1 MKTNAIIRI
10 VIFSLVIVVLAGIL
24 VGGIAWQNR
33 GYGWISLL
41 DHHTE
46 DVSPTAA
53 EHHEDVSHTKGEDHD
68 HISSAQSTSEKIDRL
83 SIDWASGSITIQPGD
98 TDEIL
103 YEETGDFDSANAMVA
118 KVSGSKLTI
127 QYCKDGSFLKG
138 GFSFG
143 GSLHKDLTITV
154 PRDWVCRELEIDVAS
169 ADLDIREMTIQEFD
183 FDGASGRCTLTNCAV
198 GEMSLDTAS
207 GDVTFSGTLDTLDCD
222 SASAK
227 LQLELRNTPRSID
240 MDTASGSLTMVLPE
254 DCGFTVSLDAL
265 SGRFSSDFA
274 TTTQNGHHIYGDG
287 SCKINVSSMSGGVT
301 VRKG

>member
-10 VIFSLVIVVLAGIL
+10 VIFSLVILVLSSIL
-24 VGGIAWQNR
+24 VGGIALRDR
-33 GYGWISLL
+33 GFDWVYRLHQGS
-41 DHHTE
+41 E
-46 DVSPTAA
+46 EVSPISADSA
-53 EHHEDVSHTKGEDHD
+53 EHHENEENHD
-68 HISSAQSTSEKIDRL
+68 YDSSAQRTSGKIDEL
-83 SIDWASGSITIQPGD
+83 SIDWASGSITIRPGD

-169 ADLDIREMTIQEFD
+169 ADLDIRDLTIHEFD

-274 TTTQNGHHIYGDG
+274 TTTQNGHYIYGDG

-301 VRKG
+301 IRKG

>member
-10 VIFSLVIVVLAGIL
+10 VLFSLVILVLVSIL
-24 VGGIAWQNR
+24 VGGIALREYGFSRAFHLHR
-33 GYGWISLL
+33 GAEDVSALSTESAE
-41 DHHTE
+41 HHTE
-46 DVSPTAA
+46 DNT
-53 EHHEDVSHTKGEDHD
+53 HNSH
-68 HISSAQSTSEKIDRL
+68 SSAKPVSGKIQDI
-83 SIDWASGSITIQPGD
+83 SIDWASGTITIRPGD

-103 YEETGDFDSANAMVA
+103 YEETGNFDSAYAMVA

-127 QYCKDGSFLKG
+127 QYCKDSSILKG

-154 PRDWVCRELEIDVAS
+154 PRNWVCRELEIDVAS
-169 ADLDIREMTIQEFD
+169 ADLDIRELTIQEFD
-183 FDGASGRCTLTNCAV
+183 FDGASGKCALTDCAV
-198 GEMSLDTAS
+198 GELSLDTAS
-207 GDVTFSGTLDTLDCD
+207 GDVTVSGTLDTLDCD

-227 LQLELRNTPRSID
+227 LQLELKNTPRSID
-240 MDTASGSLTMVLPE
+240 VDTASGSLTMTLPS

-287 SCKINVSSMSGGVT
+287 NCKINVNSMSGNVT
-301 VRKG
+301 IRKG

>member
-10 VIFSLVIVVLAGIL
+10 VLFSLIILVLVSIL
-24 VGGIAWQNR
+24 VGGIALREYGFSRAFRLHR
-33 GYGWISLL
+33 GAEDVSALSTESAE
-41 DHHTE
+41 HHTE
-46 DVSPTAA
+46 DNT
-53 EHHEDVSHTKGEDHD
+53 HNSH
-68 HISSAQSTSEKIDRL
+68 SSAQPVSGKIQDI
-83 SIDWASGSITIQPGD
+83 SIDWASGTITIRPGD

-103 YEETGDFDSANAMVA
+103 YEEAGNFDSAYAMVA

-127 QYCKDGSFLKG
+127 QYCKDSSILKG

-154 PRDWVCRELEIDVAS
+154 PRNWVCRELEIDVAS
-169 ADLDIREMTIQEFD
+169 ADLDIRELTIQEFD
-183 FDGASGRCTLTNCAV
+183 FDSASGKCALTDCAV
-198 GEMSLDTAS
+198 GELSLDTAS
-207 GDVTFSGTLDTLDCD
+207 GDVTVSGTLDTLDCD

-227 LQLELRNTPRSID
+227 LQLDLKNTPRSID
-240 MDTASGSLTMVLPE
+240 VDTASGSLTMTLPS

-287 SCKINVSSMSGGVT
+287 SCKINVNSMSGNVT
-301 VRKG
+301 IRKG

>member
-10 VIFSLVIVVLAGIL
+10 VIFSLVILVLSSIL
-24 VGGIAWQNR
+24 VGGIALRDR
-33 GYGWISLL
+33 GFDWVYRLHQGS
-41 DHHTE
+41 E
-46 DVSPTAA
+46 EVSPISADSA
-53 EHHEDVSHTKGEDHD
+53 EHHENEENHD
-68 HISSAQSTSEKIDRL
+68 YASSAQRTSGKIDEL

-169 ADLDIREMTIQEFD
+169 ADLDIRDLTIQEFD
-183 FDGASGRCTLTNCAV
+183 FDGASGRCTLTDCAV

-207 GDVTFSGTLDTLDCD
+207 GDITFSGTLDALDCD

-227 LQLELRNTPRSID
+227 LQLELRNAPRSID

-301 VRKG
+301 IRKG

>member
-10 VIFSLVIVVLAGIL
+10 VIFSLVILVLSSIL
-24 VGGIAWQNR
+24 VGGIALRDR
-33 GYGWISLL
+33 GFDWVYRLHQGS
-41 DHHTE
+41 E
-46 DVSPTAA
+46 EVSPISADSA
-53 EHHEDVSHTKGEDHD
+53 EHHENEENHD
-68 HISSAQSTSEKIDRL
+68 YASSAQRTSGKIDEL
-83 SIDWASGSITIQPGD
+83 SIDWASGSITIRPGD

-169 ADLDIREMTIQEFD
+169 ADLDIRDLTIQEFD
-183 FDGASGRCTLTNCAV
+183 FDGASGRCTLTDCAV

-207 GDVTFSGTLDTLDCD
+207 GDITFSGTLDALDCD

-227 LQLELRNTPRSID
+227 LQLELRNAPRSID

-301 VRKG
+301 IRKG

>member
-10 VIFSLVIVVLAGIL
+10 VLFSLVILVLSSIL
-24 VGGIAWQNR
+24 VGGIALRDR
-33 GYGWISLL
+33 GFDWVYRLHQGS
-41 DHHTE
+41 E
-46 DVSPTAA
+46 EVSPISADSA
-53 EHHEDVSHTKGEDHD
+53 EHHENEENHD
-68 HISSAQSTSEKIDRL
+68 YASSAQRTSGKIDEL
-83 SIDWASGSITIQPGD
+83 SIDWASGSITIRPGD

-127 QYCKDGSFLKG
+127 QYCKDGSFFKG

-169 ADLDIREMTIQEFD
+169 ADLDIRDLPIHEFD

-207 GDVTFSGTLDTLDCD
+207 GDATFSGTLDTLDCD

-254 DCGFTVSLDAL
+254 DCGFTVFLDAL

-301 VRKG
+301 IRKG

>member
-10 VIFSLVIVVLAGIL
+10 VIFSLVILVLSSIL
-24 VGGIAWQNR
+24 VGGIALRDR
-33 GYGWISLL
+33 GFDWVYRLHQGS
-41 DHHTE
+41 E
-46 DVSPTAA
+46 EVSPISADSA
-53 EHHEDVSHTKGEDHD
+53 EHHENEENHD
-68 HISSAQSTSEKIDRL
+68 YASSAQRTSGKIDEL
-83 SIDWASGSITIQPGD
+83 SIDWASGSITIRPGD

-169 ADLDIREMTIQEFD
+169 ADLDIRDLTIQEFD
-183 FDGASGRCTLTNCAV
+183 FDGASGSCTLTDCAV

-207 GDVTFSGTLDTLDCD
+207 GDITFSGTLDALDCD

-254 DCGFTVSLDAL
+254 DCGFTVSLDTL

-301 VRKG
+301 IRKG

>member
-10 VIFSLVIVVLAGIL
+10 VIFSLVILVLSSIL
-24 VGGIAWQNR
+24 VGGIALRDR
-33 GYGWISLL
+33 GFDWVYRLHQGS
-41 DHHTE
+41 E
-46 DVSPTAA
+46 EVSPISADSA
-53 EHHEDVSHTKGEDHD
+53 EHHENEENHD
-68 HISSAQSTSEKIDRL
+68 YASSTQRTSGKIDEL
-83 SIDWASGSITIQPGD
+83 SIDWASGSITIRPGD

-169 ADLDIREMTIQEFD
+169 ADLDIRDLTIQEFD
-183 FDGASGRCTLTNCAV
+183 FDGASGRCTLTDCAV

-207 GDVTFSGTLDTLDCD
+207 GDITFSGTLDALDCD

-227 LQLELRNTPRSID
+227 LQLELRNAPRSID

-301 VRKG
+301 IRKG

>member
-10 VIFSLVIVVLAGIL
+10 VLFSLIILVLVSIL
-24 VGGIAWQNR
+24 VGGIALR
-33 GYGWISLL
+33 EYGFSRAFRLHQGAEDISAISTESAE
-41 DHHTE
+41 HHTE
-46 DVSPTAA
+46 DNT
-53 EHHEDVSHTKGEDHD
+53 HNSH
-68 HISSAQSTSEKIDRL
+68 SSAQPVSGKIQDI
-83 SIDWASGSITIQPGD
+83 SIDWASGTITIRPGD

-103 YEETGDFDSANAMVA
+103 YEETGNFDSAYAMVA

-127 QYCKDGSFLKG
+127 QYCKDSSILKG

-154 PRDWVCRELEIDVAS
+154 PRNWVCRELEIDVAS
-169 ADLDIREMTIQEFD
+169 ADLDIRELTIQEFD
-183 FDGASGRCTLTNCAV
+183 FDSASGKCALTDCAV
-198 GEMSLDTAS
+198 GELSLDTAS
-207 GDVTFSGTLDTLDCD
+207 GDVTVSGTLDTLDCD

-227 LQLELRNTPRSID
+227 LQLELKNTPRSID
-240 MDTASGSLTMVLPE
+240 VDTASGSLTMTLPS

-287 SCKINVSSMSGGVT
+287 SCKINVNSMSGNVT
-301 VRKG
+301 IRKG

>member
-10 VIFSLVIVVLAGIL
+10 VIFSLVILVLSSIL
-24 VGGIAWQNR
+24 VGGIALRDR
-33 GYGWISLL
+33 GFDWVYRLHQGS
-41 DHHTE
+41 E
-46 DVSPTAA
+46 EVSPISADSA
-53 EHHEDVSHTKGEDHD
+53 EHHENEENHD
-68 HISSAQSTSEKIDRL
+68 YTSSAQRTSGKIDEL

-169 ADLDIREMTIQEFD
+169 ADLDIRDLTIQEFD
-183 FDGASGRCTLTNCAV
+183 FDGASGSCTLTDCAV

-207 GDVTFSGTLDTLDCD
+207 GDITFSGTLDALDCD

-301 VRKG
+301 IRKG

>member
-10 VIFSLVIVVLAGIL
+10 VIFSLVILVLASIL
-24 VGGIAWQNR
+24 VCGIALR
-33 GYGWISLL
+33 GRSFGWAYRL
-41 DHHTE
+41 HQGAE
-46 DVSPTAA
+46 EVSPTSADSA
-53 EHHEDVSHTKGEDHD
+53 EHHAEAENHD
-68 HISSAQSTSEKIDRL
+68 FPSSAQHVSGKIDEI
-83 SIDWASGSITIQPGD
+83 SIDWASGTISILPGD

-103 YEETGDFDSANAMVA
+103 YEETGDFDSAYAMVA

-154 PRDWVCRELEIDVAS
+154 PRDWVCRELEIDAAS
-169 ADLDIREMTIQEFD
+169 ADVEIRDMTIQEFD

-240 MDTASGSLTMVLPE
+240 MDTASGSLTLVLPE

-274 TTTQNGHHIYGDG
+274 TTTQNGRHIYGDG

-301 VRKG
+301 IRKG

>member
-33 GYGWISLL
+33 GYGWISRL

-83 SIDWASGSITIQPGD
+83 SIDWASGTITIRPGD

-169 ADLDIREMTIQEFD
+169 ADLDIRDLTIHEFD

-301 VRKG
+301 IRKG

>member
-10 VIFSLVIVVLAGIL
+10 VLFSLVIVVLAGIL

-169 ADLDIREMTIQEFD
+169 ADLDIRDLTIHEFD

-287 SCKINVSSMSGGVT
+287 SCKINVSSMSGGVN

>member
-10 VIFSLVIVVLAGIL
+10 VIFSLVILVLSRIL
-24 VGGIAWQNR
+24 VGGIALRDR
-33 GYGWISLL
+33 GFDWVYRLHQGS
-41 DHHTE
+41 E
-46 DVSPTAA
+46 EVSPISADSA
-53 EHHEDVSHTKGEDHD
+53 EHHENEENHD
-68 HISSAQSTSEKIDRL
+68 YASSAQRTSGKIDEL
-83 SIDWASGSITIQPGD
+83 SIDWASGSITIRPGD

-169 ADLDIREMTIQEFD
+169 ADLDIRDLTIQEFD
-183 FDGASGRCTLTNCAV
+183 FDGASGRCTLTDCAV

-301 VRKG
+301 IRKG

>member
-10 VIFSLVIVVLAGIL
+10 VIFSLVILVLSSIL
-24 VGGIAWQNR
+24 VGGIALRDR
-33 GYGWISLL
+33 GFDWVYRLHQGS
-41 DHHTE
+41 E
-46 DVSPTAA
+46 EVSPISADSA
-53 EHHEDVSHTKGEDHD
+53 EHHENEENHD
-68 HISSAQSTSEKIDRL
+68 YASSAQRTSGKIDEL
-83 SIDWASGSITIQPGD
+83 SIDWAYGSITIQPGD

-169 ADLDIREMTIQEFD
+169 ADLDIRDLTIQEFD
-183 FDGASGRCTLTNCAV
+183 FDGASGSCTLTDCAV

-207 GDVTFSGTLDTLDCD
+207 GDITFSGTLDALDCD

-301 VRKG
+301 IRKG

>member
-10 VIFSLVIVVLAGIL
+10 VIFSLVILVLSSIL
-24 VGGIAWQNR
+24 VGGIALRDR
-33 GYGWISLL
+33 GFDWVYRLHQGS
-41 DHHTE
+41 E
-46 DVSPTAA
+46 EASPTSA
-53 EHHEDVSHTKGEDHD
+53 EHHENEENHD
-68 HISSAQSTSEKIDRL
+68 YTSSAQRTSGKIDEL

-169 ADLDIREMTIQEFD
+169 ADLDIRDLTIHEFD

-198 GEMSLDTAS
+198 GEMSLETAS
-207 GDVTFSGTLDTLDCD
+207 GDVTFSGTLDALDCD

-301 VRKG
+301 IRKG

>member
-10 VIFSLVIVVLAGIL
+10 VIFSLVILVLSSIL
-24 VGGIAWQNR
+24 VGGIALRDR
-33 GYGWISLL
+33 GFDWVYRLHQGS
-41 DHHTE
+41 E
-46 DVSPTAA
+46 EVSPISADSA
-53 EHHEDVSHTKGEDHD
+53 EHHENEENHD
-68 HISSAQSTSEKIDRL
+68 YASSAQRTSGKIDEL
-83 SIDWASGSITIQPGD
+83 SIDWASGSITIRPGD

-127 QYCKDGSFLKG
+127 QYCKDGSFFKG

-169 ADLDIREMTIQEFD
+169 ADLDIRDLTIQEFD
-183 FDGASGRCTLTNCAV
+183 FDGASGSCTLTDCAV

-207 GDVTFSGTLDTLDCD
+207 GDITFSGTLDALDCD

-227 LQLELRNTPRSID
+227 LQLELRNAPRSID

-301 VRKG
+301 IRKG

>member
-10 VIFSLVIVVLAGIL
+10 VIFSLVILVLSSIL
-24 VGGIAWQNR
+24 VGGIALRDR
-33 GYGWISLL
+33 GFDWVYRLHQGS
-41 DHHTE
+41 E
-46 DVSPTAA
+46 EASPTST
-53 EHHEDVSHTKGEDHD
+53 EHHKNEENHD
-68 HISSAQSTSEKIDRL
+68 YDSSAQRTSGKIDEL

-169 ADLDIREMTIQEFD
+169 ADLDIRDLTIHEFD
-183 FDGASGRCTLTNCAV
+183 FDGASGRCTLTDCAV

-207 GDVTFSGTLDTLDCD
+207 GDVTFSGTLDNLDCD

-227 LQLELRNTPRSID
+227 LQLELKNCPRDID
-240 MDTASGSLTMVLPE
+240 VDTASGSLTMVLPE

-301 VRKG
+301 IRKG

>member
-10 VIFSLVIVVLAGIL
+10 VIFSLVILVLSSIL
-24 VGGIAWQNR
+24 VGGIALRDR
-33 GYGWISLL
+33 GFDWVYRLHQGS
-41 DHHTE
+41 E
-46 DVSPTAA
+46 EVSPISADSA
-53 EHHEDVSHTKGEDHD
+53 EHHENEENHD
-68 HISSAQSTSEKIDRL
+68 YDSSAQRTSGKIDEL
-83 SIDWASGSITIQPGD
+83 SIDWAYGSITIQPGD

-169 ADLDIREMTIQEFD
+169 ADLDIRDLTIHEFD
-183 FDGASGRCTLTNCAV
+183 FDGASGRCTLTDCAV

-207 GDVTFSGTLDTLDCD
+207 GDVTFSGTLDNLDCD

-227 LQLELRNTPRSID
+227 LQLELKNCPRDID
-240 MDTASGSLTMVLPE
+240 VDTASGSLTMVLPE

-301 VRKG
+301 IRKG

>member
-10 VIFSLVIVVLAGIL
+10 VIFSLVILVLSSIL
-24 VGGIAWQNR
+24 VGGIALRDR
-33 GYGWISLL
+33 GFDWVYRLHQGS
-41 DHHTE
+41 E
-46 DVSPTAA
+46 EVSPISADSA
-53 EHHEDVSHTKGEDHD
+53 EHHENEENHD
-68 HISSAQSTSEKIDRL
+68 YASSAQRTSGKIDEL
-83 SIDWASGSITIQPGD
+83 SIDWASGSITIRPGD

-169 ADLDIREMTIQEFD
+169 ADLDIRDLTIHEFD

-301 VRKG
+301 IRKG

>member
-10 VIFSLVIVVLAGIL
+10 VIFSLVILVLSSIL
-24 VGGIAWQNR
+24 VGGIALRDR
-33 GYGWISLL
+33 GFDWVYRLHQGS
-41 DHHTE
+41 E
-46 DVSPTAA
+46 EVSPISADSA
-53 EHHEDVSHTKGEDHD
+53 EHHENEENHD
-68 HISSAQSTSEKIDRL
+68 YASSAQRTSGKIDEL

-169 ADLDIREMTIQEFD
+169 ADLDIRELTIEEFD
-183 FDGASGRCTLTNCAV
+183 FDGASGRCTLTDCAV

-207 GDVTFSGTLDTLDCD
+207 GDVTFSGTLDNLDCD

-227 LQLELRNTPRSID
+227 LQLELKNCPRDID
-240 MDTASGSLTMVLPE
+240 VDTASGSLTMVLPE

-301 VRKG
+301 IRKG

>member
-10 VIFSLVIVVLAGIL
+10 ILFSLVILVLASIL
-24 VGGIAWQNR
+24 VGGIALR
-33 GYGWISLL
+33 EYGFGWAFRLHQAVEEETPTLADSAG
-41 DHHTE
+41 HHLE
-46 DVSPTAA
+46 ADN
-53 EHHEDVSHTKGEDHD
+53 HDSHL
-68 HISSAQSTSEKIDRL
+68 SAQHVSEKIDEI
-83 SIDWASGSITIQPGD
+83 SIDWASGTITIRPGD

-103 YEETGDFDSANAMVA
+103 YEETGDFDSAYAMVA

-154 PRDWVCRELEIDVAS
+154 PKDWVCRELEINVAS
-169 ADLDIREMTIQEFD
+169 ADLDIRELTIQEFD
-183 FDGASGRCTLTNCAV
+183 FDGASGKCTLTDCAV
-198 GEMSLDTAS
+198 GELSLDTAS

-227 LQLELRNTPRSID
+227 LQLELRNAPRSID
-240 MDTASGSLTMVLPE
+240 VDTASGSLTMTLPA

-265 SGRFSSDFA
+265 SGRFSSEYA

-287 SCKINVSSMSGGVT
+287 SCKINVNSMSGDVT
-301 VRKG
+301 IRKG

>member
-10 VIFSLVIVVLAGIL
+10 VLFSLVIVVLAGIL

-83 SIDWASGSITIQPGD
+83 SIDWASVSITIQPGD

-103 YEETGDFDSANAMVA
+103 YEETGSFDSAHAMVA
-118 KVSGSKLTI
+118 KVDGSKLTI

-154 PRDWVCRELEIDVAS
+154 PRNWVCRELEIDVAS
-169 ADLDIREMTIQEFD
+169 ADLDIRELTIQEFD
-183 FDGASGRCTLTNCAV
+183 FDSASGKCALTDCAV
-198 GEMSLDTAS
+198 GELSLDTAS
-207 GDVTFSGTLDTLDCD
+207 GDVTVSGTLDTLDCD

-227 LQLELRNTPRSID
+227 LQLELKNTPRSID
-240 MDTASGSLTMVLPE
+240 VDTASGSLTMTLPS

-287 SCKINVSSMSGGVT
+287 NCKINVNSMSGNVT
-301 VRKG
+301 IRKG

>member
-10 VIFSLVIVVLAGIL
+10 VLFSLVILVLSSIL
-24 VGGIAWQNR
+24 VGGIALRDR
-33 GYGWISLL
+33 GFDWVYRLHQGS
-41 DHHTE
+41 E
-46 DVSPTAA
+46 EASPTSA
-53 EHHEDVSHTKGEDHD
+53 EHHENEENQDYT
-68 HISSAQSTSEKIDRL
+68 SSAQRTSGKIDEL
-83 SIDWASGSITIQPGD
+83 SIDWAYGSITIQPGD

-127 QYCKDGSFLKG
+127 QYCKDRSFLKG

-183 FDGASGRCTLTNCAV
+183 FDGASGRCTLTDCAV

-301 VRKG
+301 IRKG

>member
-10 VIFSLVIVVLAGIL
+10 VIFSLVILVLSSIL
-24 VGGIAWQNR
+24 VGGIALRDR
-33 GYGWISLL
+33 GFDWVYRLHQGS
-41 DHHTE
+41 E
-46 DVSPTAA
+46 EVSPISADSA
-53 EHHEDVSHTKGEDHD
+53 EHHENEENHD
-68 HISSAQSTSEKIDRL
+68 YDSSAQRTSGKIDEL
-83 SIDWASGSITIQPGD
+83 SIDWASGSITIRPGD

-169 ADLDIREMTIQEFD
+169 ADLDIRDLTIQEFD
-183 FDGASGRCTLTNCAV
+183 FDGASGRCTLTDCAV

-207 GDVTFSGTLDTLDCD
+207 GDITFSGTLDALDCD

-301 VRKG
+301 IRKG

>member
-10 VIFSLVIVVLAGIL
+10 VLFSLVIVVLAGIL

-83 SIDWASGSITIQPGD
+83 SIDWASGTITIRPGD

-287 SCKINVSSMSGGVT
+287 SCKINVSSMSGGVN

>member
-10 VIFSLVIVVLAGIL
+10 VLFSLVILVLMSIL
-24 VGGIAWQNR
+24 VGGIALR
-33 GYGWISLL
+33 EYGFSRAFRLRRDVEDISALSTESAE
-41 DHHTE
+41 HHTE
-46 DVSPTAA
+46 DNP
-53 EHHEDVSHTKGEDHD
+53 HNSH
-68 HISSAQSTSEKIDRL
+68 SSAQPVSGKIQDI
-83 SIDWASGSITIQPGD
+83 SIDWASGTITIRPGD

-103 YEETGDFDSANAMVA
+103 YEETGNFDSAYAMVA

-127 QYCKDGSFLKG
+127 QYCKDISILKG

-154 PRDWVCRELEIDVAS
+154 PRNWVCRELEIDVAS
-169 ADLDIREMTIQEFD
+169 ADLDIRELTIQEFD
-183 FDGASGRCTLTNCAV
+183 FDSASGKCALTDCAV
-198 GEMSLDTAS
+198 GELSLDTAS
-207 GDVTFSGTLDTLDCD
+207 GDVTVSGTLDTLDCD

-227 LQLELRNTPRSID
+227 LQLELKNTPRSID
-240 MDTASGSLTMVLPE
+240 VDTASGSLTMTLPS

-287 SCKINVSSMSGGVT
+287 SCKINVNSMSGNVT
-301 VRKG
+301 IRKG

>member
-10 VIFSLVIVVLAGIL
+10 VIFSLVILVLSSIL
-24 VGGIAWQNR
+24 VGGIALRDR
-33 GYGWISLL
+33 GFDWVYRLHQGS
-41 DHHTE
+41 E
-46 DVSPTAA
+46 EVSPISADSA
-53 EHHEDVSHTKGEDHD
+53 EHHENEENHD
-68 HISSAQSTSEKIDRL
+68 YASSAQRTSGKIDEL
-83 SIDWASGSITIQPGD
+83 SIDWASGSITIRPGD

-169 ADLDIREMTIQEFD
+169 ADLDIRELTIHEFD

-240 MDTASGSLTMVLPE
+240 MDTASGSLTLVLPE

-274 TTTQNGHHIYGDG
+274 TTTQNGRHIYGDG

-301 VRKG
+301 IRKG

>member
-10 VIFSLVIVVLAGIL
+10 VLFSLIILVLVSIL
-24 VGGIAWQNR
+24 VGGIALR
-33 GYGWISLL
+33 EYGFSRAFRLRRDAEDISALSTESAE
-41 DHHTE
+41 HHTE
-46 DVSPTAA
+46 DNT
-53 EHHEDVSHTKGEDHD
+53 H
-68 HISSAQSTSEKIDRL
+68 SSAQPVSGKIQDI
-83 SIDWASGSITIQPGD
+83 SIDWASGTITIRPGD

-103 YEETGDFDSANAMVA
+103 YEETGNFDSAYAMVA

-127 QYCKDGSFLKG
+127 QYRKDSSILKG

-154 PRDWVCRELEIDVAS
+154 PRNWVCRELEIDVAS
-169 ADLDIREMTIQEFD
+169 ADLDIRELTIQEFD
-183 FDGASGRCTLTNCAV
+183 FDSTSGKCALTDCAV
-198 GEMSLDTAS
+198 GELSLDTAS
-207 GDVTFSGTLDTLDCD
+207 GDVTVSGTLDTLDCD

-227 LQLELRNTPRSID
+227 LQLELKNAPRSID
-240 MDTASGSLTMVLPE
+240 VDTASGSLTMTLPS

-287 SCKINVSSMSGGVT
+287 SCKINVNSMSGNVT
-301 VRKG
+301 IRKG

>member
-1 MKTNAIIRI
+1 MKTNAIVRI
-10 VIFSLVIVVLAGIL
+10 VIFNLVIVVLTSIL
-24 VGGIAWQNR
+24 VGGIALRDR
-33 GYGWISLL
+33 GFDWVYRLHQGS
-41 DHHTE
+41 E
-46 DVSPTAA
+46 EVSPTSADST
-53 EHHEDVSHTKGEDHD
+53 ERHENEETHD
-68 HISSAQSTSEKIDRL
+68 YTSSAQRTSGKIDEL
-83 SIDWASGSITIQPGD
+83 SIDWASGSITIRPGD

-127 QYCKDGSFLKG
+127 RYCKDGSFLKG

-169 ADLDIREMTIQEFD
+169 ADLDIRDLTIQEFD
-183 FDGASGRCTLTNCAV
+183 FDGASGRCTLTDCAV
-198 GEMSLDTAS
+198 GELSLDTAS

-240 MDTASGSLTMVLPE
+240 VDTASGSLTVVLPE

-274 TTTQNGHHIYGDG
+274 TTTQNGRHVYGDG
-287 SCKINVSSMSGGVT
+287 SCKINVNSMSGGVT
-301 VRKG
+301 IRKG

>member
-10 VIFSLVIVVLAGIL
+10 VIFSLVILVLSSIL
-24 VGGIAWQNR
+24 VGGIALRDR
-33 GYGWISLL
+33 GFDWVYRLHQGS
-41 DHHTE
+41 E
-46 DVSPTAA
+46 EVSPISADSA
-53 EHHEDVSHTKGEDHD
+53 EHHENEENHD
-68 HISSAQSTSEKIDRL
+68 YASSAQRTSGKIDEL
-83 SIDWASGSITIQPGD
+83 SIDWASGSITIRPGD

-169 ADLDIREMTIQEFD
+169 ADLDIRDLTIQEFD
-183 FDGASGRCTLTNCAV
+183 FDGASGSCTLTDCAV

-207 GDVTFSGTLDTLDCD
+207 GDITFSGTLDALDCD

-301 VRKG
+301 IRKG

>member
-1 MKTNAIIRI
+1 MKANAIIRI
-10 VIFSLVIVVLAGIL
+10 VIFSLVILVLASIL
-24 VGGIAWQNR
+24 VGGIALRDR
-33 GYGWISLL
+33 GFGWAYRLRQG
-41 DHHTE
+41 TE
-46 DVSPTAA
+46 EVSPTSPDSA
-53 EHHEDVSHTKGEDHD
+53 EHHENEESHD
-68 HISSAQSTSEKIDRL
+68 STSSSQRASSIIDEL
-83 SIDWASGSITIQPGD
+83 SIDWASGSITIRPGD

-143 GSLHKDLTITV
+143 SSLHKDLTITV

-169 ADLDIREMTIQEFD
+169 ADLDIRELTIQEFD
-183 FDGASGRCTLTNCAV
+183 FDGASGRCTLTDCAV
-198 GEMSLDTAS
+198 GELSLDTAS

-240 MDTASGSLTMVLPE
+240 MDTASGSLTLVLPE
-254 DCGFTVSLDAL
+254 DCGFSVSLDAL

-274 TTTQNGHHIYGDG
+274 TTTQNGRHIYGDG

-301 VRKG
+301 IRKG

>member
-10 VIFSLVIVVLAGIL
+10 VIFSLVILVLGSIL
-24 VGGIAWQNR
+24 VGGIAWRNR
-33 GYGWISLL
+33 GFGWAYRLRQG
-41 DHHTE
+41 TE
-46 DVSPTAA
+46 EVSPTSSDSG
-53 EHHEDVSHTKGEDHD
+53 EHHKKAENHD
-68 HISSAQSTSEKIDRL
+68 YTSSAQRASGKIEEL

-127 QYCKDGSFLKG
+127 QYCKDGSFL
-138 GFSFG
+138 SFG
-143 GSLHKDLTITV
+143 SSLHKDLTITV
-154 PRDWVCRELEIDVAS
+154 PRDWVCRELEMDVAS
-169 ADLDIREMTIQEFD
+169 ADLDIRELTIQEFD
-183 FDGASGRCTLTNCAV
+183 FDGASGRCTLTDCTV

-301 VRKG
+301 IRKG

>member
-10 VIFSLVIVVLAGIL
+10 VIFSLVILVLSSIL
-24 VGGIAWQNR
+24 VGGIALRDR
-33 GYGWISLL
+33 GFDWVYRLHQGS
-41 DHHTE
+41 E
-46 DVSPTAA
+46 EVSPISADSA
-53 EHHEDVSHTKGEDHD
+53 EHHENEENHD
-68 HISSAQSTSEKIDRL
+68 YASSAQRTSGKIDEL
-83 SIDWASGSITIQPGD
+83 SIDWASGSITIRPGD

-169 ADLDIREMTIQEFD
+169 ADLDIRDLTIHEFD

-207 GDVTFSGTLDTLDCD
+207 GDATFSGTLDTLDCD

-301 VRKG
+301 IRKG

>member
-10 VIFSLVIVVLAGIL
+10 ILFSLVILVLASIL
-24 VGGIAWQNR
+24 VGGIALR
-33 GYGWISLL
+33 EYGYRLRLG
-41 DHHTE
+41 TKE
-46 DVSPTAA
+46 VSPLSTDPSELHTVDRNHDSHSPAQ
-53 EHHEDVSHTKGEDHD
+53 HVSG
-68 HISSAQSTSEKIDRL
+68 KIDEL
-83 SIDWASGSITIQPGD
+83 SIDWASGTITIRPGD

-103 YEETGDFDSANAMVA
+103 YEETGDFDSAYAMVA

-154 PRDWVCRELEIDVAS
+154 PKDWVCRELEINVAS
-169 ADLDIREMTIQEFD
+169 ADLDIRELTMQEFD
-183 FDGASGRCTLTNCAV
+183 FDGASGKCTLTDCAV
-198 GEMSLDTAS
+198 GELSLDTAS

-227 LQLELRNTPRSID
+227 LQLELRNAPRSID
-240 MDTASGSLTMVLPE
+240 VDTASGSLTMTLPS

-265 SGRFSSDFA
+265 SGRFSSEYA

-287 SCKINVSSMSGGVT
+287 GCKINVSSMSGNVT
-301 VRKG
+301 IRKG

>member
-10 VIFSLVIVVLAGIL
+10 VIFSLVILVLTSIL
-24 VGGIAWQNR
+24 VGGIALR
-33 GYGWISLL
+33 GRGFGWAYRLHQGAEEVSPPSAGSAE
-41 DHHTE
+41 HHTE
-46 DVSPTAA
+46 A
-53 EHHEDVSHTKGEDHD
+53 EHHDSPSSSQHVSG
-68 HISSAQSTSEKIDRL
+68 KIDDI
-83 SIDWASGSITIQPGD
+83 SIDWASGTITIRPGD

-103 YEETGDFDSANAMVA
+103 YEETGDFDSAYAMVA

-154 PRDWVCRELEIDVAS
+154 PRDWVCRELEIDAAS
-169 ADLDIREMTIQEFD
+169 ADVDIRELTIQEFD
-183 FDGASGRCTLTNCAV
+183 FDGASGRCTLTDCAV

-240 MDTASGSLTMVLPE
+240 MDTASGSLTVVLPE

-274 TTTQNGHHIYGDG
+274 TTAQNGRHIYGDG
-287 SCKINVSSMSGGVT
+287 SCKINVSSMSGGVN